1 MYMDVDI
8 YVQQMTKSMSE
19 RRVKEK
25 LESLA
30 GVKHVH
36 IHSHRKMI
44 QVDYNPGVTTL
55 EELCNKMEDLGCVID
70 R

>member
-1 MYMDVDI
+1 MDVDI

-19 RRVKEK
+19 KRVKEK

-36 IHSHRKMI
+36 IHTHRKMI
-44 QVDYNPGVTTL
+44 QVDYNPCVTTL
-55 EELCNKMEDLGCVID
+55 EKLCNQIEDLGWVID